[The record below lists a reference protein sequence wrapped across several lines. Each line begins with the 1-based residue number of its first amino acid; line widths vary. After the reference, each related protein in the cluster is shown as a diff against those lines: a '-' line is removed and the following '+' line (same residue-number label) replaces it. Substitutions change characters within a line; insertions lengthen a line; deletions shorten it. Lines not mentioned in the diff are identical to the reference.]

1 MEENSLFRH
10 DEQCVNIEGEEERD
24 AMVKADRGAI
34 FVSREDHRFEL
45 LLLHRGFINLRRRA
59 ASSLCDECVTG
70 WRFNWYTSGQM
81 QS

>member
-34 FVSREDHRFEL
+34 LVSREGRSENHRCCIVFY
-45 LLLHRGFINLRRRA
+45 RIVQK
-59 ASSLCDECVTG
+59 SCK
-70 WRFNWYTSGQM
+70 
-81 QS
+81 